1 MSKDIRPNKV
11 YKYKE
16 IPSSDG
22 SIAYGWSSDDLE
34 INFDLPVVIS
44 TLSKSKYV
52 TESDMDWSKQE
63 GVTAAYLSDYR
74 SYFESSTGDTVE
86 SFLEKWDGVDDEV
99 LNMLV
104 EPDSER
110 EDRGRFLVLL
120 AKLIRDGNK
129 FSMYGRVY
137 KLVSKNT

>member
-1 MSKDIRPNKV
+1 MGKDIRLNKV

-16 IPSSDG
+16 ISSPDG
-22 SIAYGWSSDDLE
+22 SVAYGWSSDDLD

-52 TESDMDWSKQE
+52 TESDMGWSKQE

-74 SYFESSTGDTVE
+74 SYFEASTGDTVE
-86 SFLEKWDGVDDEV
+86 SFLEKWDGVDDDV
-99 LNMLV
+99 LSMLV
-104 EPDSER
+104 EPDSDR
-110 EDRGRFLVLL
+110 EDRGRFLILL
-120 AKLIRDGNK
+120 AKLIRDGSK